1 MQTALS
7 AAAGDVVGVE
17 EGLVLFF
24 LWTRMPTTA
33 PMIMARRRRT
43 ESRRMKRRLRVCLR
57 NACSST
63 GSTLPYPLKDLIVS
77 IKIQCSF

>member
-43 ESRRMKRRLRVCLR
+43 ESRRMKRGERERELSKPLNSLKR
-57 NACSST
+57 
-63 GSTLPYPLKDLIVS
+63 GTL
-77 IKIQCSF
+77 